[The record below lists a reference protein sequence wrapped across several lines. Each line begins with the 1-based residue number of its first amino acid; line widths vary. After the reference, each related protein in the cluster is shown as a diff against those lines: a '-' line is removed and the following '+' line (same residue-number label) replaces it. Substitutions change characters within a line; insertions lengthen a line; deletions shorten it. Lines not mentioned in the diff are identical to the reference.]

1 MLDVRRREFIT
12 LLSGAAVAW
21 PSLAGAQRPS
31 RPARLGMLFYS
42 NPQTDPIAAPLR
54 SGLRDFGYIE
64 GQNLLIEHRYAEGKL
79 ERLPDL
85 AAELVRLQ
93 PDVLLAAG
101 GDVAPFAVKATQTI
115 PIVFIMSADPQQLGM
130 IASLARPGGNA
141 TGVSFLMDEI
151 ASKRLGLLKEA
162 APRISK
168 VAFIWNPDHADNEQ
182 SEAQRAASALGV
194 QLTPIAVRGAGD
206 LDNAFEAITQARAD
220 ALYVVSSRQTVAAL
234 PRIVD
239 FATRNRLPLAGGWG
253 AWAKAGGLLSY
264 GPDTADMA
272 RRSASY
278 VDRIL
283 KGARAADLPVQLPE
297 RFELFINLKAAKTLG
312 LDVPQTLLARADE
325 VIE

>member
-1 MLDVRRREFIT
+1 MRELRRREFMT
-12 LLSGAAVAW
+12 LLGGAVTTW
-21 PSLAGAQRPS
+21 PSLAAAQRPG
-31 RPARLGMLFYS
+31 RPARLGMLLYS
-42 NPQTDPIAAPLR
+42 NPQTDPTAAPLR
-54 SGLRDFGYIE
+54 SGLRDLGYIE
-64 GQNLLIEHRYAEGKL
+64 GQNLLTEIRYAEGKP

-101 GDVAPFAVKATQTI
+101 GDVAPFAVKATRTI

-130 IASLARPGGNA
+130 VASLARPGGNA

-162 APRISK
+162 APRMSK

-194 QLTPIAVRGAGD
+194 QLTPVAVHGAGD
-206 LDNAFEAITQARAD
+206 LDNAFQAITQARAD

-264 GPDTADMA
+264 GPDTADMT
-272 RRSASY
+272 RRSAGY

-283 KGARAADLPVQLPE
+283 KGASPADLPVQLPE
-297 RFELFINLKAAKTLG
+297 RFELFINLKTAKALG
-312 LDVPQTLLARADE
+312 LEVSPTLLARADE
-325 VIE
+325 VLE

>member
-1 MLDVRRREFIT
+1 MRRREFIT
-12 LLSGAAVAW
+12 LLGGAVMAW

-64 GQNLLIEHRYAEGKL
+64 GQNLLIEYRYAEGKL

-182 SEAQRAASALGV
+182 RDAQRAASALGV
-194 QLTPIAVRGAGD
+194 QLTPMAVRGAGD
-206 LDNAFEAITQARAD
+206 LGNAFEAITQARAD

-253 AWAKAGGLLSY
+253 AWGKAGGLLSY
-264 GPDTADMA
+264 GPNINDMM
-272 RRSASY
+272 RSVVVY
-278 VDRIL
+278 MDKIL
-283 KGARAADLPVQLPE
+283 KGAKPADLPVQQPTK
-297 RFELFINLKAAKTLG
+297 FEFVVNTKAAKAIG
-312 LDVPQTLLARADE
+312 IDVPPTLLARADE

>member
-1 MLDVRRREFIT
+1 
-12 LLSGAAVAW
+12 
-21 PSLAGAQRPS
+21 
-31 RPARLGMLFYS
+31 MLFCS
-42 NPQTDPIAAPLR
+42 NPQTDTTAAPLR
-54 SGLRDFGYIE
+54 SGLRDLGYIE
-64 GQNLLIEHRYAEGKL
+64 GQNLLTEYRYAEGKS

-101 GDVAPFAVKATQTI
+101 GDVAPFAVKATRTI

-130 IASLARPGGNA
+130 VASLARPGGNA

-162 APRISK
+162 VPRMSK

-194 QLTPIAVRGAGD
+194 QLTPVAVHGAGD
-206 LDNAFEAITQARAD
+206 LDNAFQAITQARAD

-239 FATRNRLPLAGGWG
+239 FATSNRLPLAGGWG

-264 GPDTADMA
+264 GPNTADMA
-272 RRSASY
+272 RRSAGY

-283 KGARAADLPVQLPE
+283 KGASPADLPVQLPE
-297 RFELFINLKAAKTLG
+297 RFELFINLKTAKALG
-312 LDVPQTLLARADE
+312 LEVSPTLLARADE
-325 VIE
+325 VLE

>member
-1 MLDVRRREFIT
+1 VREIKRRELIT
-12 LLSGAAVAW
+12 LLGGAAALW
-21 PSLAGAQRPS
+21 PSLAAAQRPH
-31 RPARLGMLFYS
+31 RPARLGILIYS
-42 NPQTDPIAAPLR
+42 NPQADTTSAPLR
-54 SGLRDFGYIE
+54 DGLRDLGYIE
-64 GQNLLIEHRYAEGKL
+64 GQNLLIEYRYAEGKP
-79 ERLPDL
+79 ERLPAL

-168 VAFIWNPDHADNEQ
+168 VAFLWNPDHADNEQ
-182 SEAQRAASALGV
+182 REAQRAASALGV

-206 LDNAFEAITQARAD
+206 LDNTFEAIAQARAD
-220 ALYVVSSRQTVAAL
+220 ALYVVSSRHTVASL

-239 FATRNRLPLAGGWG
+239 FATRNQLPLAGGWG

-264 GPDTADMA
+264 GPNTADMT
-272 RRSASY
+272 RRAAGY

-283 KGARAADLPVQLPE
+283 KGARPAELPVQLPE
-297 RFELFINLKAAKTLG
+297 RFELFINLKAAKAVG
-312 LDVPQTLLARADE
+312 LEVSPTLLARADE
-325 VIE
+325 VLD